1 MEGHQDVSYELLVRG
16 MRQDFEDKVFAL
28 QKRAEE
34 NMKGTLISESSRVNW
49 LILCPCMHN
58 HI

>member
-34 NMKGTLISESSRVNW
+34 NMKGTLIIEQS
-49 LILCPCMHN
+49 
-58 HI
+58 